1 MSEAVIT
8 VVGNVVHHVENR
20 NTHSGAKVCKFSV
33 ASSRSWKGDN
43 GWEQSETSY
52 FDVECWGKLAENV
65 NNTLWKG
72 QAVIVHGHIRTDRW
86 EGDDGT
92 KHQRQK
98 IIAKAVGPNLRRHLA
113 TVKTMT
119 EKPHDA
125 PNGVNQNGGREVAG
139 ETVKVIRGDGEV
151 TTLDAGRVMGQAA
164 TETSF
169 SDAPERTAAAAS
181 NAPGGSQSDADSTAA
196 GTEELAGAGAS
207 APF

>member
-20 NTHSGAKVCKFSV
+20 NTNSGAKVCKFSV
-33 ASSRSWKGDN
+33 ASSKSWKGEN

-65 NNTLWKG
+65 NNTVWKG
-72 QAVIVHGHIRTDRW
+72 QAVIVHGHVRTDRW

-119 EKPHDA
+119 EKPHESPTGLGEA
-125 PNGVNQNGGREVAG
+125 STGGSETSVT
-139 ETVKVIRGDGEV
+139 ETVASQAEEV
-151 TTLDAGRVMGQAA
+151 
-164 TETSF
+164 
-169 SDAPERTAAAAS
+169 RTF
-181 NAPGGSQSDADSTAA
+181 T
-196 GTEELAGAGAS
+196 AGAGGAGGTGNTGAANSEQREMADAGVSAS
-207 APF
+207 F

>member
-1 MSEAVIT
+1 MSEATIT

-86 EGDDGT
+86 EGDDGM

-98 IIAKAVGPNLRRHLA
+98 IIAKAVGPNLRRHMA

-125 PNGVNQNGGREVAG
+125 PNGLNQGGSRDDAA

-151 TTLDAGRVMGQAA
+151 TTLDAARVMGQPAAEASFSATSESAA
-164 TETSF
+164 TAT
-169 SDAPERTAAAAS
+169 PNR
-181 NAPGGSQSDADSTAA
+181 PDSTAE
-196 GTEELAGAGAS
+196 GSEELAGAGAP

>member
-20 NTHSGAKVCKFSV
+20 NTNSGAKVCKFSV
-33 ASSRSWKGDN
+33 ASSKSWKGEN

-65 NNTLWKG
+65 NNTVWKG
-72 QAVIVHGHIRTDRW
+72 QAVIVHGHVRTDRW
-86 EGDDGT
+86 EGDDGA

-119 EKPHDA
+119 EKPHDSPTGLGEA
-125 PNGVNQNGGREVAG
+125 STGDSEASVT
-139 ETVKVIRGDGEV
+139 ETVASQ
-151 TTLDAGRVMGQAA
+151 AGAV
-164 TETSF
+164 
-169 SDAPERTAAAAS
+169 RTFA
-181 NAPGGSQSDADSTAA
+181 
-196 GTEELAGAGAS
+196 AGAGGADEAGNTGAANSEQREMADAGVS

>member
-20 NTHSGAKVCKFSV
+20 NTNSGAKVCKFSV
-33 ASSRSWKGDN
+33 ASSKSWKGEN

-65 NNTLWKG
+65 NNTVWKG
-72 QAVIVHGHIRTDRW
+72 QAVIVHGHVRTDRW

-119 EKPHDA
+119 EKPHESPTGLGESSTGDSEA
-125 PNGVNQNGGREVAG
+125 SVTETVVSQAGAVRTFTASTGGAG
-139 ETVKVIRGDGEV
+139 EAGNTGAASSEQREMA
-151 TTLDAGRVMGQAA
+151 DAGV
-164 TETSF
+164 
-169 SDAPERTAAAAS
+169 
-181 NAPGGSQSDADSTAA
+181 
-196 GTEELAGAGAS
+196 S

>member
-20 NTHSGAKVCKFSV
+20 NTNSGAKVCKFSV
-33 ASSRSWKGDN
+33 ASSKSWKGDN

-65 NNTLWKG
+65 NNTVWKG
-72 QAVIVHGHIRTDRW
+72 QAVIVHGHVRTDRW

-92 KHQRQK
+92 KHLRQK

-113 TVKTMT
+113 TVTTMT
-119 EKPHDA
+119 EKPHES
-125 PNGVNQNGGREVAG
+125 PAG
-139 ETVKVIRGDGEV
+139 LGAASTGD
-151 TTLDAGRVMGQAA
+151 
-164 TETSF
+164 
-169 SDAPERTAAAAS
+169 SDAPVTEAAVSQAGVARGFTAGES
-181 NAPGGSQSDADSTAA
+181 GTGEA
-196 GTEELAGAGAS
+196 GDTGATNSEKQEMAGAGAS